1 MNKIIK
7 IQKNAVDG
15 KKIHKHPMGGKKK
28 KIIKKF
34 IDSKQIHKNP
44 VDKKKS
50 AKTCEWQKDLQKPVD
65 GKKFYKN
72 Q

>member
-28 KIIKKF
+28 K
-34 IDSKQIHKNP
+34 
-44 VDKKKS
+44 
-50 AKTCEWQKDLQKPVD
+50 L
-65 GKKFYKN
+65 
-72 Q
+72 